1 VIELVLKEEKS
12 TVIAVFHAIEGR
24 EKDLE
29 KELSALVPLTRR
41 EHGCINYDLHRS
53 IENPRVYIFHE
64 NWASKKALDE
74 HLEMHYLK
82 ELLKKSKELLQ
93 KPIELYICTRI

>member
-1 VIELVLKEEKS
+1 MALKEEKL
-12 TVIAVFHAIEGR
+12 TVIAVFHAIEGK

-29 KELSALVPLTRR
+29 RELVALVPLTRR
-41 EHGCINYDLHRS
+41 EHGCIKYDLHRS
-53 IENPRVYIFHE
+53 IEDPAVYVFYE

-82 ELLKKSKELLQ
+82 ELLKKSKELLE
-93 KPIELYICTRI
+93 KPIELHICTRI